1 MYKLIFFSLLII
13 VIMFLALNIY
23 KFVIFILFRH
33 YAIPYPHQN
42 EYKYARKLRCS
53 PLYSV
58 LEKRGAV
65 FGTRMGYERPLYF
78 DTTYN
83 GK

>member
-1 MYKLIFFSLLII
+1 MLNGNTYNPKNKLISVHLLQ
-13 VIMFLALNIY
+13 Y
-23 KFVIFILFRH
+23 YRH

-42 EYKYARKLRCS
+42 EYKNARKLRCS
-53 PLYSV
+53 PLFSV
-58 LEKRGAV
+58 LEKRGAI